1 MSTAYKVKEDG
12 ENIQIVRSKDDK
24 VMANV
29 IDGEL
34 LTTAAA
40 YNRASILGE
49 LKKTHEDWIV
59 GQDEVEEDEVEE
71 TPQTV
76 AGIDAEDL
84 IDVIPAPEVEEVEE
98 VEVEEDDELTQ
109 NIKTIIEAEG
119 VEGVAR
125 YVAQLLGEKE
135 ESKKGIDF
143 SQAPACV
150 PALGDRTP
158 EFMEWLKDNH
168 PTEAIKRYGS
178 L

>member
-1 MSTAYKVKEDG
+1 MSTAYKVKEDADS
-12 ENIQIVRSKDDK
+12 IQIVRSKDDK

-40 YNRASILGE
+40 YNRASILDE
-49 LKKTHEDWIV
+49 LKKAHEDWIV
-59 GQDEVEEDEVEE
+59 GRDGVEEVVVS
-71 TPQTV
+71 PQTV

-84 IDVIPAPEVEEVEE
+84 IDVISEPEVEE

-143 SQAPACV
+143 SEAPECV

-158 EFMEWLKDNH
+158 EFMEWLKENH
-168 PTEAIKRYGS
+168 PTEAINRYGS